1 MTVIQ
6 LSNYTRS
13 SFVSRSSYVNI
24 QKIPIINKRKGGNF
38 VDNLK
43 VSFQAGNGGSGGC
56 SFGPPTRTGHG
67 KPTGGNGG
75 RGGSIYLQ
83 TDPSLFDLKHVSRH
97 LTASSGG
104 RGGKEYSNGEQGKD
118 ITIYVPL
125 GTIVHVLDY
134 KDANIQA
141 HDQFKDDFNDNF
153 IGNAIIDMNEHPMTI
168 HVVQGGN
175 GGRGNTDFGKQ
186 NREYELGWNGARA
199 LIQFDLKTIAD
210 AGLVGFP
217 NAGKSSFLAAIS
229 NANPEI
235 ASYPFTTLK
244 PSLGKIKSTLIS
256 HLEEN
261 KKEIARKF
269 TIADIP
275 GLVEGAHM
283 NIGLGHSFL
292 KHIVRCSLIIYM
304 IDITIPHPLEMFKTL
319 KRELRMFNHSI
330 LDRPSIVLANKCD
343 LVTPFNMNWNSFRDH
358 IFEIERIPVFP
369 ISAKNGSGIQQVI
382 NTILEM
388 RNRLQ

>member
-6 LSNYTRS
+6 LSNYTKS
-13 SFVSRSSYVNI
+13 SFISRFSYVNI
-24 QKIPIINKRKGGNF
+24 QKLPVINKRKGGNF

-75 RGGSIYLQ
+75 RGGSIYLH
-83 TDPSLFDLKHVSRH
+83 TDPSLFDLQHVSRN
-97 LTASSGG
+97 LVASSGG
-104 RGGKEYSNGEQGKD
+104 RGGKEYSSGEQGKD

-125 GTIVHVLDY
+125 GTMVHILDY

-141 HDQFKDDFNDNF
+141 HDELKDDFNDNSF
-153 IGNAIIDMNEHPMTI
+153 RNAMIDMNEHPMTI

-175 GGRGNTDFGKQ
+175 GGRGNADFGKQ

-199 LIQFDLKTIAD
+199 LINLDLKTIAD

-235 ASYPFTTLK
+235 APYPFTTLK

-256 HLEEN
+256 HLGEKE
-261 KKEIARKF
+261 KEIARKF

-292 KHIVRCSLIIYM
+292 KHIVRCPLVIYM
-304 IDITIPHPLEMFKTL
+304 IDITTSRPLEMFRTL
-319 KRELRMFNHSI
+319 KRELEMFDHNI
-330 LDRPSIVLANKCD
+330 LNRPSIVLANKCD
-343 LVTPFNMNWNSFRDH
+343 LIAPFNVNWNSFRDH
-358 IFEIERIPVFP
+358 IVEIEKIPVVP
-369 ISAKNGSGIQQVI
+369 VSAKKGDGIQQAI
-382 NTILEM
+382 NTMLEI